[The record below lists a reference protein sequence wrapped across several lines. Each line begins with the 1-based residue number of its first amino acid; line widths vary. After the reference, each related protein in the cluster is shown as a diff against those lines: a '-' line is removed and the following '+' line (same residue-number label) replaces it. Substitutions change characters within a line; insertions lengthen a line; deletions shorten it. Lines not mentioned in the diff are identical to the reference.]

1 MDKKN
6 YKKVEYVEAIESHL
20 RKQGKK
26 LTNLRKATINEL
38 KELITK
44 YNVDMV
50 DFVSIRN
57 KEMKEKEEQEKEEQ
71 KIRDL
76 EYDERKKTI
85 EENRKRYMIVKL
97 NDYINLE
104 MVKNKW
110 VVIEQLKDT
119 IIYNNDKDKY
129 DKAKKQNALFANKL
143 NNHLGLNC
151 CVNGNELNV
160 NGLIIHINSLDGYD
174 IRSKEHLTR
183 MYNEE
188 SFIGYLD
195 KIGFIKTFNNY
206 SITQSINYYIFT
218 KALTKALKQTNNDFE
233 NLSLVI
239 NHLKDIIPNYNENM
253 NM

>member
-6 YKKVEYVEAIESHL
+6 YKKVEYVEAIETHL
-20 RKQGKK
+20 RKQGKR
-26 LTNLRKATINEL
+26 LTNLKKATINEL
-38 KELITK
+38 KELTTK

-57 KEMKEKEEQEKEEQ
+57 KEMKEKETQEKEEQ
-71 KIRDL
+71 KLRDL
-76 EYDERKKTI
+76 EHDERMKTI

-110 VVIEQLKDT
+110 VMIEQLKDT
-119 IIYNNDKDKY
+119 IKYNKDKDKY
-129 DKAKKQNALFANKL
+129 DKAKKQNELFANKL
-143 NNHLGLNC
+143 NNHLGLNG

-160 NGLIIHINSLDGYD
+160 NGLIIHIDSLDGYD
-174 IRSKEHLTR
+174 IRSKEHITR

-188 SFIGYLD
+188 TFIGYLD
-195 KIGFIKTFNNY
+195 KIGFIETFNNY
-206 SITQSINYYIFT
+206 SITQSINIYIFT
-218 KALTKALKQTNNDFE
+218 KALTKSLKQTNNDFE